1 MSSFTT
7 PLEVEATNEI
17 GKWKLTEP
25 FEYVVGSLENPED
38 IIKIPAGFITD
49 FASTPRFLWSIF
61 PPFGKYGKA
70 AVLHDYLYG
79 TQKYSRKKCDKTFLE
94 AMGVLKVPKWKRYMM
109 YYAVRLF
116 GRSHYSKNDK

>member
-7 PLEVEATNEI
+7 PLEVESLQET

-25 FEYVVGSLENPED
+25 FEYVVGSIEDPKD

-70 AVLHDYLYG
+70 SVVHDFLYS
-79 TQKYSRKKCDKTFLE
+79 KYIYSRKQCDEIFLE
-94 AMGVLKVPKWKRYMM
+94 AMGVLKVPKWKKYLM

-116 GRSHYSKNDK
+116 GRSHYSKNNK